1 MPNLTADQEKE
12 LTFLT
17 GVNADGTVA
26 GQSFWTWNKDTPA
39 TFGPT
44 NNEMKWGDPAAGTG
58 ATITFAF
65 DPAANW
71 SASEQSAFLAS
82 MHLWSAV
89 ANVSFV
95 PSGTPSA
102 AELVFQRGADGMA
115 ETGLTPFERGVV
127 GTTQLGTIA
136 HARVSIDTSVPGFGP
151 LGSGFKVAAGYPWAT
166 ALHEIGHAIGLG
178 HGGVYQEGVTT
189 NDQPYTPYD
198 NTAWTVMSYIK
209 GDDLTYGYSGR
220 LNPGFVSYAGPD
232 GSPYVPQT
240 IGMLDMLAVERLY
253 GMPTDTPLSGG
264 QVFGFNSNIGGDLGL
279 YYDFTRN
286 PHPIV
291 TLWDAGGNN
300 ALDLSGFTDMG
311 GAHID
316 LHQGAF
322 SSAGANLSSN
332 ISIAYGTRIDTG
344 IGTIAQDHLTAN
356 DDGDVLMGGGGND
369 IIVGGKGNDHIYG
382 NMATTVQGAPDGGDT
397 IDAGDG
403 SNYVNGNAGDDQITA
418 GSGTNRLYGGAGNDQ
433 IIVNGHGNSHING
446 NTGNDYIQVHGGT
459 NDIHGGQGDD
469 NLGAFGGNNH
479 FYGDAGNDVISGGPG
494 INVMSGGPGADI
506 FAIGYDGAPS
516 SPTIYDEITDFTDGV
531 DKFQV
536 PGTSYTPVT
545 PEVFHGDGRA
555 FSDIAA
561 AEAYA
566 EQLLAATFGVGPDP
580 AVAALQIGSDTYLF
594 FNDHNSVLGHVDTYV
609 QVDHADAAA
618 ITQDDFVWSLNPL
631 P

>member
-1 MPNLTADQEKE
+1 MPNLTSDQEKE
-12 LTFLT
+12 LTFVT

-26 GQSFWTWNKDTPA
+26 AQSFWTWNHDTPG
-39 TFGPT
+39 TFGST
-44 NNEMKWGDPAAGTG
+44 NNELKWGAPTAGTG
-58 ATITFAF
+58 ATISFAF

-71 SASEQSAFLAS
+71 SASEQGAFLAS

-89 ANVSFV
+89 ANIGFV
-95 PSGTPSA
+95 A
-102 AELVFQRGADGMA
+102 AETATSADLVFQRGTDGMA
-115 ETGLTPFERGVV
+115 ETGLTPLLRGVV
-127 GTTQLGTIA
+127 GTSQLGTMA
-136 HARVSIDTSVPGFGP
+136 HARVSIDTSVAGFGP
-151 LGSGFKVAAGYPWAT
+151 LGGSFKVAAGYPWAT

-178 HGGVYQEGVTT
+178 HGGLYQEGVTT
-189 NDQPYTPYD
+189 SDQPYTPYD
-198 NTAWTVMSYIK
+198 NTAWTVMSYIE

-220 LNPGFVSYAGPD
+220 LNPGFVSYAGAD

-264 QVFGFNSNIGGDLGL
+264 QIFGFNSNIDGDLGL
-279 YYDFTRN
+279 YYDFARN

-300 ALDLSGFTDMG
+300 TLDLSGFSDLG
-311 GAHID
+311 GTHID

-332 ISIAYGTRIDTG
+332 ISIAYGTRIDTA

-356 DDGDVLMGGGGND
+356 DDGDVLMGGGAND
-369 IIVGGKGNDHIYG
+369 ILTGGKGNDHIYG
-382 NMATTVQGAPDGGDT
+382 NMATTVQGAPDGADT

-418 GSGTNRLYGGAGNDQ
+418 GNGTNRLYGGAGNDQ

-446 NTGNDYIQVHGGT
+446 NTGDDFIQVHGGT
-459 NDIHGGQGDD
+459 NDIHGGQGND

-479 FYGDAGNDVISGGPG
+479 FYGDAGNDVISGGTG
-494 INVMSGGPGADI
+494 INIMTGGAGADI

-516 SPTIYDEITDFTDGV
+516 SPTIHDEITDFTDAV

-536 PGTSYTPVT
+536 PNSSYTPVT
-545 PEVFHGDGRA
+545 PEVFHGDGRSFA
-555 FSDIAA
+555 DIAS

-566 EQLLAATFGVGPDP
+566 DQLLAGTIGVGTIPG
-580 AVAALQIGSDTYLF
+580 VAALEVGSDTYLF
-594 FNDHNSVLGHVDTYV
+594 FSARNRPLDHIDTYT
-609 QVDHADAAA
+609 QVDHTDAAT
-618 ITQDDFVWSLNPL
+618 INQDDFVWSLNPL